1 MFQKGIQLILGYGIN
16 ANNVMKMAREIN
28 PASDGLGSNE
38 DWLSSIYYSKF

>member
-16 ANNVMKMAREIN
+16 ANNVMKMVREIN

-38 DWLSSIYYSKF
+38 NLMN